1 MKKIYHVSMCIAIV
15 AAFSLSSCVSKG
27 KFLASQSRI
36 HKLQN
41 DSTTA
46 DGLLRQCNASVKD
59 LEDQKS
65 ALQNANASA
74 RNDLANLSSKS
85 NMTIA
90 DQAKRLAHLQELI
103 QAQKDVMNKLKKSIA
118 DALVNFKADELS
130 VYIKDGKVY
139 VALQEKL
146 LFKSGSDVVDP
157 KGKEALGALA
167 QVLNNTSDINVVIE
181 GHTDTVPIRKDKF
194 QDNWALSTARA
205 TSVVRILTKDYM
217 VNPHSIVA
225 AGGGEFYPMKANDTD
240 EGRGANRRT
249 EIIISPNLNELFK
262 LLDE

>member
-1 MKKIYHVSMCIAIV
+1 MKKIYYVSICVAII

-27 KFLASQSRI
+27 KFLASQNRI

-41 DSTTA
+41 DSINS
-46 DGLLRQCNASVKD
+46 DGLLKQCNASVKD
-59 LEDQKS
+59 LEEQKS

-74 RNDLANLSSKS
+74 RTDLANLSSKS

-103 QAQKDVMNKLKKSIA
+103 QAQKDVMNKLKKTIA
-118 DALVNFKADELS
+118 DALINFKADELS

-139 VALQEKL
+139 VSLQEKM

-157 KGKEALGALA
+157 KGREALGALA
-167 QVLNNTSDINVVIE
+167 QVLNNTADINVMIE

-194 QDNWALSTARA
+194 QDNWALSTSRA
-205 TSVVRILTKDYM
+205 TSIVRILTKDYM
-217 VNPHSIVA
+217 VNPHSIIA
-225 AGGGEFYPMKANDTD
+225 SGRGEFYPIKSNDTG
-240 EGRGANRRT
+240 EGRASNRRT
-249 EIIISPNLNELFK
+249 EIILSPNLTELFK
-262 LLDE
+262 LLNE